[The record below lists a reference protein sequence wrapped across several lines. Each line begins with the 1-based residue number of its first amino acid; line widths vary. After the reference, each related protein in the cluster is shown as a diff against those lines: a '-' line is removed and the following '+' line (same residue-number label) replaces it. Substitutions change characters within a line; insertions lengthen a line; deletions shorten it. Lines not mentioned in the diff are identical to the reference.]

1 MTLYKPKI
9 YQLILLSCLTIFTLR
24 VKSPSQ
30 AALSGGVRPVLK
42 AGQDAQAND
51 DDDSPRVG
59 GVHVYDV
66 VAGVADAPR
75 QQIREKEAFQWDR

>member
-1 MTLYKPKI
+1 MTLYTPKI
-9 YQLILLSCLTIFTLR
+9 YQLILLSYLTIFTLR

-30 AALSGGVRPVLK
+30 AALSDGVRPALN
-42 AGQDAQAND
+42 AGQNAQAND

-75 QQIREKEAFQWDR
+75 QQKLAREAFQWDR